1 MCAIWILSLFLKLYL
16 QILFLKKSIHYKIF
30 LYSFMHI
37 MIYNKIVI
45 FRNYITTCLWKK
57 KKGTVITYCEASKK
71 YPNKCYWQH
80 NNIKNNFFLKKRK
93 DYKDDK
99 TLGSSE
105 FPVKTLGLWPPSAL
119 ERWEG
124 QRGCERRERV
134 VPWRTEA
141 ICWSVT
147 AFPFQAGRAGRY
159 TEGDSPD
166 SPLTKSRVTTSL
178 GEGRVGKR
186 R

>member
-80 NNIKNNFFLKKRK
+80 NNIKNNCFKKRRK
-93 DYKDDK
+93 DYKDD

-119 ERWEG
+119 ERWKGQKGLWKEG
-124 QRGCERRERV
+124 ECGPLEDRSHLLG
-134 VPWRTEA
+134 A
-141 ICWSVT
+141 FT
-147 AFPFQAGRAGRY
+147 AFPFQAGRTGRY
-159 TEGDSPD
+159 IGDSPD
-166 SPLTKSRVTTSL
+166 LPLTEYRVATSL
-178 GEGRVGKR
+178 GEGRGGKR